1 MESAPFSEIFDRGKV
16 SPAVERESARWPP
29 PQTLTPSTQST
40 QIVRP
45 VVEPWYKCT
54 QKLGKQF

>member
-45 VVEPWYKCT
+45 VVEPSTNVHKN
-54 QKLGKQF
+54 